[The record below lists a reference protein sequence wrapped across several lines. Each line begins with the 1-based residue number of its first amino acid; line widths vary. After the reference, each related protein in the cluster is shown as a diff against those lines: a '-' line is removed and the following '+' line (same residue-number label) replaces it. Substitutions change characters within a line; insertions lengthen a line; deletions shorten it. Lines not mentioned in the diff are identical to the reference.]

1 MTRKYF
7 VTKSQIEWLYH
18 VGLYLIA
25 IVDHQ
30 NGPWETQNIDGSV
43 VS

>member
-1 MTRKYF
+1 MTISR
-7 VTKSQIEWLYH
+7 
-18 VGLYLIA
+18 GLVFDS

-43 VS
+43 IL